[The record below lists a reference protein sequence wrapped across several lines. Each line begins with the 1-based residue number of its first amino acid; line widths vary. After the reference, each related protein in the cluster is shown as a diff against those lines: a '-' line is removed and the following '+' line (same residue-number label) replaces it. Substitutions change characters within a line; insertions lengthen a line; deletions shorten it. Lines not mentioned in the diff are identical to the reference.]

1 MNLAQTDLPLDM
13 VAKLRDYNIRDVE
26 TFLSMIDSP
35 TGLIAISRL
44 LKLSIQQISE
54 MSETLK
60 TLNPE
65 LVVENA
71 SASPRFPM
79 GYRAPLRKSD

>member
-1 MNLAQTDLPLDM
+1 MNLAQTNLPLDM
-13 VAKLRDYNIRDVE
+13 VATLRDYNIRDVE

-44 LKLSIQQISE
+44 LKLSIQQTRE

-65 LVVENA
+65 LVVEKA
-71 SASPRFPM
+71 SALPRFPM